1 MAYSYEAL
9 FEDLTG
15 ATGYS
20 VLDVQLAADTTRET
34 VTELQVLA
42 GAPTP
47 KARGSNPAA
56 PYMMIF
62 SFAKIIT
69 VSVSAKQQPREP
81 CGCPGECQ

>member
-34 VTELQVLA
+34 VTELQILA
-42 GAPTP
+42 
-47 KARGSNPAA
+47 
-56 PYMMIF
+56 
-62 SFAKIIT
+62 
-69 VSVSAKQQPREP
+69 
-81 CGCPGECQ
+81 